1 MLRMHGPNGPRHQNR
16 GAICSRGHRRLGTGR
31 VIWTGVRQAFD
42 SLMADMADRTVG
54 LAAAAVQLVGGIEGQ
69 LSFGWQLPSVAVR
82 KKGLIGRCGVGY
94 QRASD
99 PRPTLDRP

>member
-1 MLRMHGPNGPRHQNR
+1 MDLIVPDIRIEAPFAH
-16 GAICSRGHRRLGTGR
+16 GAIADLVRAGLSGR
-31 VIWTGVRQAFD
+31 VPWLRRAFG
-42 SLMADMADRTVG
+42 SLMADMADRAVG

-69 LSFGWQLPSVAVR
+69 LSFGWQLPSVAAR

-94 QRASD
+94 RRASD

>member
-1 MLRMHGPNGPRHQNR
+1 MLTGPSQTWYGPGYLDGCHG
-16 GAICSRGHRRLGTGR
+16 
-31 VIWTGVRQAFD
+31 WAFD
-42 SLMADMADRTVG
+42 SLMADMGDRTVG

-69 LSFGWQLPSVAVR
+69 LSFGWQLPSVAAR